1 MDETTQML
9 VDLPLGKEGA
19 QCFQIRSLGY
29 PGGNLYVIDADGRFY
44 WAEPLDWHSSIRM
57 HGKDGREFIAWI
69 EDGDCLWI
77 DEIDPSVH
85 SHFRRRVWTMPEE
98 EEDAPTRYDEQ
109 RESPSLT

>member
-29 PGGNLYVIDADGRFY
+29 PGDNLYVIDADGRFY
-44 WAEPLDWHSSIRM
+44 RAEPVDSCMAIRM
-57 HGKDGREFIAWI
+57 QNKEGQEFIAWI

-98 EEDAPTRYDEQ
+98 EEEK
-109 RESPSLT
+109 ESSTK